1 MIGSERLFLVC
12 LRKPAHNSS
21 QQHHQQ
27 QRGKDTITDP
37 LPMYR
42 GHSYSHSPLIELRGA
57 VSGALRGSQGGHSP
71 GSGGGGA
78 VTGAAAGGAEG
89 GGFAFRLEAQSHLQ
103 HAEME
108 LLDATGT
115 RLHELHRLRR
125 AGMVVRA
132 SDGL

>member
-12 LRKPAHNSS
+12 LWKPAHNSS
-21 QQHHQQ
+21 QQHQQQ

-42 GHSYSHSPLIELRGA
+42 GHSYSHSPLIELR
-57 VSGALRGSQGGHSP
+57 
-71 GSGGGGA
+71 GA